1 MKFLRVG
8 PKGKEKP
15 AALDQNNKII
25 VDVNN
30 VNGPYNGQNLVATHD
45 ISKWIPEHPGGSV
58 IYRAIEANDF
68 YSKSLKTKSEQS
80 PTQLFMGNPIHKME
94 DSNGRSVFQRFFI
107 DGNDMIPRV
116 GVLNS

>member
-1 MKFLRVG
+1 MIDDVLK
-8 PKGKEKP
+8 KNEDGKEW
-15 AALDQNNKII
+15 II
-25 VDVNN
+25 MEVNDEK
-30 VNGPYNGQNLVATHD
+30 VIYD

-107 DGNDMIPRV
+107 DGNDMIQRV